1 MATVKN
7 KLINNAY
14 VLYDADYKNRILDA
28 WGEGVVK
35 KILDVGHA
43 PVSSLPAEF
52 AVTTTGS
59 TPTVVNSATAGSIF
73 DITNTTAEYSG
84 VNMQILGTAFAFTAA
99 KPFYFGI
106 KVKIGGTGTPAT
118 DADLLLGLSLI
129 KTAIVNT
136 SSSHAIASSGNEG
149 IYLFKPSASTTGTF
163 YSYLAGTLTNSA
175 AYGTALT
182 TTAFVVELFWDGYAL
197 YAYVD
202 NSLVGTFSGSLP
214 TVALTPT
221 INYRS
226 GAGGVADT
234 LRVDWMRCI
243 QMN

>member
-1 MATVKN
+1 MATVTN
-7 KLINNAY
+7 KIVNGAY
-14 VLYDADYKNRILDA
+14 VLYDSDYKFRYLDA
-28 WGEGVVK
+28 WGENVVK

-52 AVTTTGS
+52 VLTLTGT

-84 VNMQILGTAFAFTAA
+84 VNMQLLGTAFGFTAS

-106 KVKIGGTGTPAT
+106 KVKIGGAGTPAT
-118 DADLLLGLSLI
+118 DCDILLGLSLL
-129 KTAIVNT
+129 KTAVTNA
-136 SSSHAIASSGNEG
+136 SSSHAIAGSGNEG
-149 IYLFKPSASTTGTF
+149 AFIFKASGSTTGTV
-163 YSYLAGTLTNSA
+163 YSYVNGTQTNSV

-182 TTAFVVELFWDGYAL
+182 ATAFVFELYWSGSAL
-197 YAYVD
+197 NAYVD
-202 NSLVGTFSGSLP
+202 NNLVGTFTGSLP

-221 INYRS
+221 ICYRS